1 MPTALVLSVIVVVLA
16 FVATWIGFASLR
28 AGGAR

>member
-1 MPTALVLSVIVVVLA
+1 VIVVVLA